1 MLIKLRGG
9 QDLMHTGRE
18 YKIISHNVTTSFF
31 ICVFKFAL
39 KIRDCA
45 EGKKTILYQRKR
57 ENYKHDL
64 SLMFYIKMKFL

>member
-1 MLIKLRGG
+1 
-9 QDLMHTGRE
+9 MHIGIE

-39 KIRDCA
+39 KIIDCT
-45 EGKKTILYQRKR
+45 KKKKKDNVISKKRK
-57 ENYKHDL
+57 NYKHDL

>member
-1 MLIKLRGG
+1 
-9 QDLMHTGRE
+9 MHTGTE

-39 KIRDCA
+39 KIRDCTK
-45 EGKKTILYQRKR
+45 GKKDNIISKKRK
-57 ENYKHDL
+57 NYKHDL